1 LSSSPFAVDVQPDW
15 EGFVACIRRKGTPK
29 RVHHIELYLDPE
41 IEDAII
47 ERYGVADGLDRS
59 DPGFDR
65 KRYVAVQRF
74 LGYDY
79 VRIGIENQEMVF
91 TKSAIK
97 DSAEYARPQGRRFM
111 EEHTGPITSWAEFEA
126 YPWPDPKDLS
136 TKTLEWYQR
145 NLPDDMCIVGSGGF
159 GHFAEHLSW
168 LMGYETL
175 CYALYEQRD
184 LVAAIA
190 AKNLEMFEAAAKAML
205 EIDRVKVLWGSDD
218 MGFRGGT
225 LISPDDLREF
235 ALAGHKRLAQLA
247 HEAGRPYILHSCGDL
262 TQIMGDLIDDV
273 GIDARHSFEDVIE
286 PVTTA
291 KDRYGGRI
299 ALLGGIDM
307 DLLCRGDEAAIRAR
321 VRETLE
327 HCMPGGGYCLGSGN
341 SIANYVPMDNYLTML
356 DEGRRFAV

>member
-1 LSSSPFAVDVQPDW
+1 MTTSPFTIDVTPDW
-15 EGFVACIRRKGTPK
+15 EGLVACIRREGTPK

-47 ERYGVADGLDRS
+47 ERYGVADGLDKS
-59 DPGFDR
+59 DPNFDK

-74 LGYDY
+74 LGYDF
-79 VRIGIENQEMVF
+79 VRVGIENQEMVF
-91 TKSAIK
+91 TKSAIA
-97 DSAEYARPQGRRFM
+97 DSAEYARTSGRRFM
-111 EEHTGPITSWAEFEA
+111 EEHAGPITSWADFEA

-136 TKTLEWYQR
+136 TRALEWYSA

-190 AKNLEMFEAAAKAML
+190 QKNLEMFEAAAKAML
-205 EIDRVKVLWGSDD
+205 QFDRVKVLWGSDD

-247 HEAGRPYILHSCGDL
+247 HDAGRPYMLHACGKL
-262 TQIMGDLIDDV
+262 EAIMEDLIEDV

-291 KDRYGGRI
+291 KDRYGDRI
-299 ALLGGIDM
+299 SLLGGIDV
-307 DLLCRGDEAAIRAR
+307 DLLCRADEATIRTR

-341 SIANYVPMDNYLTML
+341 SIANYVPVDKYLAMV
-356 DEGRRFAV
+356 DEGRRFVA